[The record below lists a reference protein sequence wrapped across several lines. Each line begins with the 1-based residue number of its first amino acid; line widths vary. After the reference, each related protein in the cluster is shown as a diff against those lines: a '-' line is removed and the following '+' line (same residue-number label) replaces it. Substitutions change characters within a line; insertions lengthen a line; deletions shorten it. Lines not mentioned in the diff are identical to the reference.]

1 MDCNYMSRRIQD
13 IDLSTVLFSK
23 QKINSQN
30 KFLYVYSEK
39 KPLILKLPLTR
50 LPFGLQKDSLS
61 KKNQYILDFSMENQ
75 PDTLKGFEDLD
86 LAIISKV
93 HEDFFE
99 DKTLEEVRN
108 MYTSCVKY
116 PENQKYSPT
125 LRSKIIIS
133 DDEIPK
139 CDFYSSEKNEEG
151 KYPKI
156 DVVSN
161 GNEQYLLQTM
171 GKSCKVESIVECIGL
186 WFFKDK
192 FGLSFKVTQVLIHP
206 PENKDESEECQFIDS
221 ETDTSNSDVEFL
233 G

>member
-1 MDCNYMSRRIQD
+1 MSRRIQD

-61 KKNQYILDFSMENQ
+61 KKSQYILDFSMENL
-75 PDTLKGFEDLD
+75 PETIKGFEDFD
-86 LAIISKV
+86 EAIISKV
-93 HEDFFE
+93 HREFFE
-99 DKTLEEVRN
+99 EKTFEEVKS

-116 PENQKYSPT
+116 PENPRYSPT

-133 DDEIPK
+133 EDGVPK
-139 CDFYSSEKNEEG
+139 CDFYGSEKNDEG

-156 DVVSN
+156 DVVAN
-161 GNEQYLLQTM
+161 GNEQYLLQKM
-171 GKSCKVESIVECIGL
+171 GKSSKVESIVECIGL
-186 WFFKDK
+186 WFFGNK

-206 PENKDESEECQFIDS
+206 MEIEEDLVEDCQFIDS
-221 ETDTSNSDVEFL
+221 DTDTSNSDIDFL